1 MNIFESLTPTP
12 SPTAIWAKKMRS
24 SPQQLL
30 LVLAVAAASADE
42 ITELVAL
49 PPADGA
55 SSTSQVLKWVKVTY
69 PSAVTTC
76 SDVTM
81 EDATGSPELGAWD
94 GLDLGRCLTEQ

>member
-1 MNIFESLTPTP
+1 MGDVDRAAGEATR
-12 SPTAIWAKKMRS
+12 AHVVGKEEDV
-24 SPQQLL
+24 
-30 LVLAVAAASADE
+30 VLAVAAASADE

-94 GLDLGRCLTEQ
+94 TL

>member
-1 MNIFESLTPTP
+1 MP
-12 SPTAIWAKKMRS
+12 MVQS
-24 SPQQLL
+24 SQMPPMVLQPPRRR
-30 LVLAVAAASADE
+30 LAVAAASADE